1 MEVVQVNRSSIITCD
16 NGSLCIK
23 ITCPCCGHENEHG
36 PSEGHRVCDGWQE
49 YERDCPGYINERDC
63 PGYIIRIIEERPDSA

>member
-49 YERDCPGYINERDC
+49 YMEYGRDC

>member
-1 MEVVQVNRSSIITCD
+1 MEVVEVRRSSIITCD

-36 PSEGHRVCDGWQE
+36 PSEGHRVCDVYG
-49 YERDCPGYINERDC
+49 C

>member
-1 MEVVQVNRSSIITCD
+1 MEVVEVKRSSIITCP

-23 ITCPCCGHENEHG
+23 ITCPCCGYENEHG
-36 PSEGHRVCDGWQE
+36 PSEGHRVCDGWN
-49 YERDCPGYINERDC
+49 DVGYPWDC

>member
-1 MEVVQVNRSSIITCD
+1 MEVVEVNRSSIITCP

-36 PSEGHRVCDGWQE
+36 PSEGHRVCDGWSS
-49 YERDCPGYINERDC
+49 PDC